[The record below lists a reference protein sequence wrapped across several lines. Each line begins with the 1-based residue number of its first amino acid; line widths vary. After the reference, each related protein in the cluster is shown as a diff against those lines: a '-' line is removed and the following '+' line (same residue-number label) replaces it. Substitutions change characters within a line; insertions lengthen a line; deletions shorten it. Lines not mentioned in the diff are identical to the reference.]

1 MVAVAHQ
8 NIVNGIKKQF
18 LWQHSTNY
26 QCDMLVDEGQIFMK
40 VLYLFEVIRR
50 FLFCETVAIA
60 GPEKLS

>member
-1 MVAVAHQ
+1 
-8 NIVNGIKKQF
+8 
-18 LWQHSTNY
+18 
-26 QCDMLVDEGQIFMK
+26 MLVDEGQIFMK